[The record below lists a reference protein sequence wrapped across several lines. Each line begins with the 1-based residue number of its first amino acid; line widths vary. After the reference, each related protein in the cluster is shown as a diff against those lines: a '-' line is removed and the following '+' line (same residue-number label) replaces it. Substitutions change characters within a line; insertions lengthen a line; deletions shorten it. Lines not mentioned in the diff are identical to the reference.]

1 MAQGSY
7 RCFIFTISSFSAAS
21 RGVMELRHIRVRDH
35 GLRYISDSTPEVRP
49 PGSYL
54 HHASKIPSFSSLTYS
69 AFRTFPLL
77 SLYPTVTEEV
87 CLVIVFLS
95 SLTHCTIVLVL
106 LVSNILSLYPTVTEE
121 FLFY

>member
-1 MAQGSY
+1 
-7 RCFIFTISSFSAAS
+7 
-21 RGVMELRHIRVRDH
+21 MELCPIRVRDH
-35 GLRYISDSTPEVRP
+35 GLTYLFPSTPEVRP

-87 CLVIVFLS
+87 CL
-95 SLTHCTIVLVL
+95 
-106 LVSNILSLYPTVTEE
+106 SLYFSLLLLTVP
-121 FLFY
+121 